1 MPNKEKETL
10 VGGQPTGD
18 LTKSGNPNHNSDGQF
33 TSKDEVYTKDD
44 FKYLDEDGMDFVS
57 FLFEDYDTGE
67 IDYDLALKSEEVKNL
82 IKIGK
87 EKDKFAKEA
96 MGEEVELDD
105 NWDEGEFAG
114 LDFDFDEEFNLD
126 GPISGLESEE
136 IYEKIKEIKEKFID
150 EETSNTL
157 SLIDKEDKVNGLINN
172 ILYDENKIKNATDE
186 EIELLFLSEHL
197 KAKEKDI
204 LNEEL
209 ELEKET
215 FNNIWKDQSV
225 TVKDYL
231 DKMDSIPS
239 KKEYYENEISK
250 IKDLAL
256 DNDTK
261 EAYTLN
267 YLQSKLDQ
275 LNKFEQ
281 LGQKYEK
288 LRDEYFNLKSY
299 EGNKELSEISEKF
312 RNSDN
317 PYSEERKNNAIW
329 FNSGSKYE
337 NAKNATKHFKEETM
351 QHFSNM
357 SPEEKDVLY
366 TYTTGSRRYN
376 EPLRHRNY
384 TAGKEY
390 NEDFVPDVVNMT
402 NAIDKCTWKDDV
414 WVQRFVDKNSM
425 FLKTPGDFKGK
436 DIYALSD
443 DELQALVG
451 STIEDTG
458 FFSAGAGK
466 GTGWDGSGGTPII
479 LNTYCPRGTKMA
491 YLNVHGHFSESP
503 ENEMLLQ
510 RGYSYRI
517 TKVEK
522 KMNSYGGYEFYVDME
537 VILGSDENKFSLEEL
552 NKIEKQYVKPY
563 KNSWQ

>member
-10 VGGQPTGD
+10 VGGEPTGD
-18 LTKSGNPNHNSDGQF
+18 FTKSGNPNHNNDGQF

-44 FKYLDEDGMDFVS
+44 LKYLDEDGMDFLS
-57 FLFEDYDTGE
+57 FLFEDYETGE
-67 IDYDLALKSEEVKNL
+67 IDYDLALKSEEIKNL

-87 EKDKFAKEA
+87 EKDKFEKEA
-96 MGEEVELDD
+96 IGEEVSLDD
-105 NWDEGEFAG
+105 EWDEGDFAG
-114 LDFDFDEEFNLD
+114 LDFDSDDNLNID
-126 GPISGLESEE
+126 GPIGGLNDEE
-136 IYEKIKEIKEKFID
+136 IYEKIKEIHNNLID
-150 EETSNTL
+150 GETSNIL
-157 SLIDKEDKVNGLINN
+157 SLIDKKDKKQGLINN
-172 ILYDENKIKNATDE
+172 VLYDENKIKNASDE
-186 EIELLFLSEHL
+186 EIELLFLHEHL
-197 KAKEKDI
+197 NVRQKEI

-215 FNNIWKDQSV
+215 FNNIWKAQSV
-225 TVKDYL
+225 TVKDYF
-231 DKMDSIPS
+231 DKRDSIVA
-239 KKEYYENEISK
+239 KREYYENEINK
-250 IKDLAL
+250 IKDLVL
-256 DNDTK
+256 DNDSK
-261 EAYTLN
+261 QAYAVN
-267 YLQSKLDQ
+267 YLKSKLDS
-275 LNKFEQ
+275 LNRFEE

-299 EGNKELSEISEKF
+299 EGNKELKEFSEKF
-312 RNSDN
+312 KNNDN

-329 FNSGSKYE
+329 FNSDSKYV
-337 NAKNATKHFKEETM
+337 NAENATKHFKEETM

-357 SPEEKDVLY
+357 TENEKDVLY

-384 TAGKEY
+384 TAGKDY
-390 NEDFVPDVVNMT
+390 NVDFVQDVVDMT
-402 NAIDKCTWKDDV
+402 NAIDKCTWKDDI

-425 FLKTPGDFKGK
+425 FLKTPGDFDGK
-436 DIYALSD
+436 DIYSLSD

-466 GTGWDGSGGTPII
+466 GTGWDGSGGIPII

-491 YLNVHGHFSESP
+491 YLNVHGHFSQSP

-522 KMNSYGGYEFYVDME
+522 KMESNGKFRFYVDME
-537 VILGSDENKFSLEEL
+537 VVLGSDENKFSLEEL
-552 NKIEKQYVKPY
+552 HQIDKQYVKP
-563 KNSWQ
+563 NSWW